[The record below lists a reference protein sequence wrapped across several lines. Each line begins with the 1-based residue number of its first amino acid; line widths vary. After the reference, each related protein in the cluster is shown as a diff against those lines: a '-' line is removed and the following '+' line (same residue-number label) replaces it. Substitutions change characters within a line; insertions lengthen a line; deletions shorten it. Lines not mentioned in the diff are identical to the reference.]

1 MKTLEEYENKFP
13 LNLKNNLNTIFEE
26 ILKLPSFKN
35 DIIIQRKKFSFYS
48 DKKILAP
55 QLSVEEVQ
63 DFFINN
69 TKFNTDKTKIGN
81 LQENIIVLWR
91 NYSNFL
97 LNGMNITLE
106 FQENKKWENF
116 RLVAVQ
122 TG

>member
-1 MKTLEEYENKFP
+1 LKTLEEYENKFP